1 MNEQEIRKL
10 DITSILNGIKQTK
23 TTTTTTTTTESVE
36 VHSNPNPDKPAL
48 EEVAVEEVSNEQ
60 VQEKLD
66 QLNNKAIK
74 ETDFIN
80 SSINEIQS
88 NMDLVESI
96 PNKYEVSTLV
106 TGTDTDAMIADII
119 KSYNKKYNTN
129 IAISSMKDAVDIAVN
144 ADELTS
150 ELSRSMISNTILS
163 IIDYTKFSTI
173 ILLCQQLN
181 TLVRRLIESADSDFD
196 NFQKVQVIDRIFSW
210 LTKLEEL
217 KKTYTHQN
225 IDAIINRMESVK
237 NMTAG
242 GSKAVHT
249 LLNLLKSN
257 PKDK

>member
-1 MNEQEIRKL
+1 MNEQGIRTL
-10 DITSILNGIKQTK
+10 DINAILNGVRQTT

-36 VHSNPNPDKPAL
+36 VRPNAPQEIEA
-48 EEVAVEEVSNEQ
+48 EEVTNEEVQN
-60 VQEKLD
+60 KLS
-66 QLNNKAIK
+66 QLNDKTIR
-74 ETDFIN
+74 ETDFVN
-80 SSINEIQS
+80 AQMGEIQK
-88 NMDLVESI
+88 NMDLVEAM
-96 PNKYEVSTLV
+96 PNHYEVGSLV
-106 TGTDTDAMIADII
+106 AGTDTDAMIADII
-119 KSYNKKYNTN
+119 KSYNKKYHTN

-150 ELSRSMISNTILS
+150 ELSRSMVSNTILS

-181 TLVRRLIESADSDFD
+181 TLVRHLIESQESDFD

-237 NMTAG
+237 SMTAG